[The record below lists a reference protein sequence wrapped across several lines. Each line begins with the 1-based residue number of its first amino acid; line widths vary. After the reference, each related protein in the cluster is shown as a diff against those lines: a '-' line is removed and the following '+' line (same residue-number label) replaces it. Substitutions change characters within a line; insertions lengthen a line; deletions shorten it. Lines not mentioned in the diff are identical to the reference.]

1 MNTFLNIL
9 FKTSDTFDYLDDQFE
24 DQLETNA
31 NLLFMLAGA
40 VSGIDSFFKDYHHFQ
55 EYPLLIV
62 FLGFVLAT
70 AGIGLLMGR
79 YLSTYILYGIGKLL
93 NGKGKIID
101 MRVVVAYSVV
111 PIFMKFPVVL
121 YLGITGDLLSPK
133 GYLYWII
140 SLYYLIIWLWT
151 LKIMI
156 QGVMRFN
163 GFGFIKGV
171 INVSPYLI
179 LGGITFI
186 VIVRNVISSF

>member
-1 MNTFLNIL
+1 MNTFVNIL

-24 DQLETNA
+24 EELETNA
-31 NLLFMLAGA
+31 NLLFMMGGA

-55 EYPLLIV
+55 EYPLIIV

-70 AGIGLLMGR
+70 AGLGLLMGR

-93 NGKGKIID
+93 NGKGKIVDI
-101 MRVVVAYSVV
+101 RVVAAYSAV
-111 PIFMKFPVVL
+111 PIFMKLPIVL
-121 YLGITGDLLSPK
+121 YLGITGVVLNPEDH
-133 GYLYWII
+133 LYWII
-140 SLYYLIIWLWT
+140 SSYYLIIWLWT
-151 LKIMI
+151 LKIML
-156 QGVMRFN
+156 QGVMKFN

-186 VIVRNVISSF
+186 VIVINVISSI

>member
-1 MNTFLNIL
+1 MNTFFNIL

-24 DQLETNA
+24 DQLETNV
-31 NLLFMLAGA
+31 NLLFVLGGGVA
-40 VSGIDSFFKDYHHFQ
+40 GIDSFFKDYHHFQ
-55 EYPLLIV
+55 EYPMIIV

-70 AGIGLLMGR
+70 AGLGLLMGR

-101 MRVVVAYSVV
+101 LRIVAAYAVV
-111 PIFMKFPVVL
+111 PTFLKLPVIL
-121 YLGITGDLLSPK
+121 YLGITGMVLSPE
-133 GYLYWII
+133 GHLYWII

-156 QGVMRFN
+156 QGVMKFN

-171 INVSPYLI
+171 LNVSPYLI

-186 VIVRNVISSF
+186 VIVRNVISLF

>member
-70 AGIGLLMGR
+70 AGLGLLMGR

-101 MRVVVAYSVV
+101 IRTVAAYSVV